1 MQVPLL
7 LHVVESTHTTKK
19 TLHYLE
25 FGKNNFSNLQQVPG
39 LTTSSMQQL
48 PGLAGSSMLVPVQR
62 HCPALFESSK
72 QQPTTKVKSHIK
84 GL

>member
-1 MQVPLL
+1 MWLNPRIQLR
-7 LHVVESTHTTKK
+7 K
-19 TLHYLE
+19 HYIRHLE
-25 FGKNNFSNLQQVPG
+25 FGKKHFENLQQVPG
-39 LTTSSMQQL
+39 FTTSSMQQL

-72 QQPTTKVKSHIK
+72 QHPTTKVKSHIN